1 MKERNII
8 KRAAPTIISFFIFPS
23 IFFRSIMKKN
33 PWKVK
38 SIQAFACL
46 NCPECDFN
54 TKEETSLQDH
64 AVEKHPFSFV
74 FCVKSIQ
81 SFACLKCPE
90 CDFNTKEET
99 FFQEHAVEKHPLSFV
114 LFGKIRS
121 VNLSA
126 ILFVKETEEELNDSV
141 AMEDDN
147 HVQEISSN
155 DKTVHLEQPKKLPI
169 TLNPGK

>member
-1 MKERNII
+1 MN
-8 KRAAPTIISFFIFPS
+8 
-23 IFFRSIMKKN
+23 KN

-38 SIQAFACL
+38 SIQEFSCL
-46 NCPECDFN
+46 NCPECDFD
-54 TKEETSLQDH
+54 TKEETFLQDH
-64 AVEKHPFSFV
+64 AVEKHPLCFE
-74 FCVKSIQ
+74 FCAKSIQ

-99 FFQEHAVEKHPLSFV
+99 FFQDHAVEKHPLSFV

-121 VNLSA
+121 VNLSS
-126 ILFVKETEEELNDSV
+126 ILSVKETEEEMNDSV

-147 HVQEISSN
+147 RVQEISSN
-155 DKTVHLEQPKKLPI
+155 NKTVDLDQPKKSPI

>member
-1 MKERNII
+1 M
-8 KRAAPTIISFFIFPS
+8 S
-23 IFFRSIMKKN
+23 KN

-54 TKEETSLQDH
+54 TKEETFLQDH
-64 AVEKHPFSFV
+64 AVEKHPLCFE
-74 FCVKSIQ
+74 FCAKSIQ

-99 FFQEHAVEKHPLSFV
+99 FFQDHAVEKHPLSFV

-121 VNLSA
+121 VNLSS
-126 ILFVKETEEELNDSV
+126 ILLIKETEEELNNSV
-141 AMEDDN
+141 AMEDEN
-147 HVQEISSN
+147 CAKEISSN
-155 DKTVHLEQPKKLPI
+155 TKTVHLDPSKKSGI
-169 TLNPGK
+169 TPVPGK